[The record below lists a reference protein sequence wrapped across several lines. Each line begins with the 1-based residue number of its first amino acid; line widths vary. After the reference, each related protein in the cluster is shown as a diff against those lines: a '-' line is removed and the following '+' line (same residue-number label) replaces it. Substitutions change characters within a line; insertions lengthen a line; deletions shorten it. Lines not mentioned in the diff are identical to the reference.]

1 MTNSIGEIAGSNVL
15 MVIGSNTTEAHPVIA
30 YYIKQAIKKNG
41 AKLLVAE
48 PRKIDLTRYCD
59 IHISQQ
65 PGTDVALLNGM
76 MNVIIAEGLQ
86 DQKFIDERCENY
98 EELKKAVEK
107 YTPEYVEKITGI
119 PAEELKEAAILYG
132 SADKATIFFAMGITQ
147 HISGTDNVKS
157 VANLAMLTGNVGR
170 ESTGV
175 DPLRGQNNVQ
185 GACDLGGLPNVF
197 TGYAK
202 VTDEKAVARFSE
214 AWGAKLDNKN
224 GLTVTEMMS
233 GAESGEVKALYIM
246 GENPMVSDPNLHH
259 VEQSL
264 NNLDFLVVQDI
275 FLTET
280 AQLADVVLPAACSYE
295 KDGTYTNTERRVQKV
310 NRAINPPGESK
321 DDWWIV
327 AEISRRM
334 GYEMNYSSAED
345 IAREISEVTPSY
357 GGISYDRLGGDGLQW
372 PCPTAD
378 HPGTKF
384 LHGETFARG
393 KGLFHAVE
401 FIPPA
406 EETDKDYPIILTTGR
421 MLEHYHTGS
430 MTRRVKELDA
440 IAPQGFVEINPED
453 AAGLGV
459 VDKDRIKVISR
470 RGEIKLVILI
480 TKRVKPGTVFMPFH
494 FVEAAANQLTND
506 AIDPIAKI
514 PELKVCA
521 VKLEK
526 A

>member
-1 MTNSIGEIAGSNVL
+1 MTNSIGEIANSNVL

-30 YYIKQAIKKNG
+30 YYIKQAVKKHG
-41 AKLLVAE
+41 AKLIVAE
-48 PRKIDLTRYCD
+48 PRKIDLVRHAE
-59 IHISQQ
+59 IHVSQK

-86 DQKFIDERCENY
+86 DQEFVDTRCENY

-107 YTPEYVEKITGI
+107 FTPDYVEKISGI
-119 PAEELKEAAILYG
+119 PAADLIEAARLYG

-147 HISGTDNVKS
+147 HICGTDNVKS

-185 GACDLGGLPNVF
+185 GACDMGALPNVF
-197 TGYAK
+197 SGYQQVA
-202 VTDEKAVARFSE
+202 DEKANEKFAK
-214 AWGAKLDNKN
+214 AWGVSLDKKV
-224 GLTVTEMMS
+224 GKTVTEMMN
-233 GAESGEVKALYIM
+233 GADAGEVKAMFIM
-246 GENPMVSDPNLHH
+246 GENPMISDPNLHH
-259 VEQSL
+259 VQQSL
-264 NNLDFLVVQDI
+264 ESLDFLVVQDI

-310 NRAINPPGESK
+310 NRAINPPGKAK
-321 DDWWIV
+321 DDWQII
-327 AEISRRM
+327 AEIATRM
-334 GYEMNYSSAED
+334 GYEMKYAQAED
-345 IAREISEVTPSY
+345 IAKEISEVTPSY
-357 GGISYDRLGGDGLQW
+357 GGITYNRLGGSGLQW

-378 HPGTKF
+378 HPGTMF
-384 LHGETFARG
+384 LHSANFARG
-393 KGLFHAVE
+393 KGLFHAID

-406 EETDKDYPIILTTGR
+406 EETDDEYPVILTTGR

-430 MTRRVKELDA
+430 MTRRVKELSDLT
-440 IAPQGFVEINPED
+440 PHGFVEMNPDD
-453 AAGLGV
+453 AASLGV
-459 VDKDRIKVISR
+459 SDNDKVTVKSR
-470 RGEIKLVILI
+470 RGEIKPVVLI
-480 TKRVKPGTVFMPFH
+480 TKRVKPGTIFIPFH

-506 AIDPIAKI
+506 AIDPVAKI
-514 PELKVCA
+514 PEFKVCA
-521 VKLEK
+521 VNVKK